1 MKVKSPKY
9 FDQGLSDQ
17 KDAIIAQLRAENLE
31 LKTLAKTRDLKLI
44 HSHIIDLENQLAQ
57 IQEDR
62 IKLDTNGKYKEEMYI
77 KDSNAL
83 KRDLEL
89 LKLSNDEN
97 AARNLELTRE
107 IGATKSLID
116 AKNLEIENKKM
127 EIGFHLKENQKIED
141 DKKLIASQIFL
152 TKDSKNNTLMEVEK
166 GKLSFELL
174 AKSKK
179 LDEQKIISLE
189 YDALQKAKQFEIANN
204 EAKLLEYRKK
214 QLEAELGMHKEAN
227 YKEKVENER
236 LQLSNIKL
244 QEEKSTIGQRA
255 KTLENQ
261 ILLLEYKI
269 AEIVKQI
276 TRKEDEIKNAKLSI
290 NYSEGKNFE
299 ANNQLLAL
307 KREKDSMEL
316 LMQQYRKES
325 ELNKLIK
332 DDEISKTTMLE
343 SKKKELENIVLSK
356 EFETLAAKKELEKA
370 ELMKRELQEDHYY
383 INNELIALQDHAKVL
398 EKQNL
403 NLHKEVETI
412 VNTDEK
418 IRSDLDRKLK
428 FDYLKSKNLEE
439 LQRSAE
445 KVRLSSSPKR
455 K

>member
-62 IKLDTNGKYKEEMYI
+62 IKLDMNGKYKEEMYI

-227 YKEKVENER
+227 YKAKVENER
-236 LQLSNIKL
+236 FQLSNIKL

-332 DDEISKTTMLE
+332 DDEISKTTML
-343 SKKKELENIVLSK
+343 
-356 EFETLAAKKELEKA
+356 
-370 ELMKRELQEDHYY
+370 
-383 INNELIALQDHAKVL
+383 
-398 EKQNL
+398 
-403 NLHKEVETI
+403 
-412 VNTDEK
+412 
-418 IRSDLDRKLK
+418 
-428 FDYLKSKNLEE
+428 
-439 LQRSAE
+439 
-445 KVRLSSSPKR
+445 
-455 K
+455 